1 MRSSK
6 LYEIVLQAT
15 CAFILIFCSAAKLPD
30 DIKPCVAGDDKCI
43 IENINTVLAKK
54 YEGDESFGLS
64 KLEPF
69 KMDDIIISQEST
81 SPLAIHLA
89 LRNPLGYGVKDLRA
103 RKVKGFGKNPV
114 GRHEIIIAAPALT
127 LLSDYKI
134 DGKVLILPIQGEGKS
149 NITLVQPVIRIR
161 IDATSRN
168 ENGNTFM
175 DIKEF
180 RIECKVKRMIMQ
192 FDNLFN
198 GDKALGDNINS
209 FLNENWQEI
218 YAELKV
224 PFYDAIANAMNA
236 AAKQVFKTIPYNEIL
251 RKMYIRIA
259 FTAALVCSFLQF
271 NNADFP
277 NDPKPCKFGD
287 EDCLL
292 KAINFYLREKN
303 QGDTSINLRQIDP
316 IDAGTFTL
324 KQGADNPVNI
334 DLTFSNN
341 KIYGVANATAYK
353 ARGFGKDLTKKHE
366 LRFKV
371 PVASLIG
378 DYKIQGRILI
388 LPISGSGKN
397 NITMIDA
404 EFILQW
410 VGAPVEKDGETY
422 MKTDKFRAIVKPSR
436 VFFELQNL
444 FNGDKALG
452 DNMNLFLNENWKEIY
467 QEVDIT
473 FSKELSKLM
482 SSIIDSVFDKTP
494 YNKLF
499 VE

>member
-1 MRSSK
+1 
-6 LYEIVLQAT
+6 
-15 CAFILIFCSAAKLPD
+15 
-30 DIKPCVAGDDKCI
+30 
-43 IENINTVLAKK
+43 
-54 YEGDESFGLS
+54 
-64 KLEPF
+64 
-69 KMDDIIISQEST
+69 
-81 SPLAIHLA
+81 
-89 LRNPLGYGVKDLRA
+89 
-103 RKVKGFGKNPV
+103 
-114 GRHEIIIAAPALT
+114 
-127 LLSDYKI
+127 
-134 DGKVLILPIQGEGKS
+134 
-149 NITLVQPVIRIR
+149 
-161 IDATSRN
+161 
-168 ENGNTFM
+168 
-175 DIKEF
+175 
-180 RIECKVKRMIMQ
+180 
-192 FDNLFN
+192 
-198 GDKALGDNINS
+198 
-209 FLNENWQEI
+209 
-218 YAELKV
+218 
-224 PFYDAIANAMNA
+224 
-236 AAKQVFKTIPYNEIL
+236 
-251 RKMYIRIA
+251 MYIRIA
-259 FTAALVCSFLQF
+259 FIAALVCSFLQF
-271 NNADFP
+271 NSAEFP
-277 NDPKPCKFGD
+277 DDPKPCKFGD
-287 EDCLL
+287 DDCLL

-316 IDAGTFTL
+316 IDTGTLTL

-404 EFILQW
+404 ELILQW
-410 VGAPVEKDGETY
+410 EGVPVEKDGETY

-467 QEVDIT
+467 QEVDVT
-473 FSKELSKLM
+473 FSKEISKLM
-482 SSIIDSVFDKTP
+482 SSIIDSVLDKTP